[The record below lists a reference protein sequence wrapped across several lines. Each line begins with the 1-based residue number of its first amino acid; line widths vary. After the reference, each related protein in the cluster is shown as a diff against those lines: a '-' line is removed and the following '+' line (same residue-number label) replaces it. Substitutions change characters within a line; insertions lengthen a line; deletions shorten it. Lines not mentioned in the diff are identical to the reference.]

1 MGLLVL
7 ASAMALWAPNAR
19 ADDRRD
25 LSRLL
30 ACAEIENPPQRYAC
44 FDDTVAEIQGARTNT
59 PLLMDNPNLSGSLPP
74 IASSDSLA
82 PQFEEGLDP
91 RDVPTISPREA
102 NQRSFGMADP
112 QRSNRTE
119 EEFGLPA
126 DKDDPEVVT
135 EIDATV
141 SDFRVSGTGLIL
153 VLLDNGQVWQQ
164 VSGDSTRISEQ
175 LMRRQEKAKVAS
187 AAFGSY
193 LMTLSPSNR
202 AIRVRRIR

>member
-1 MGLLVL
+1 
-7 ASAMALWAPNAR
+7 
-19 ADDRRD
+19 
-25 LSRLL
+25 
-30 ACAEIENPPQRYAC
+30 
-44 FDDTVAEIQGARTNT
+44 
-59 PLLMDNPNLSGSLPP
+59 
-74 IASSDSLA
+74 
-82 PQFEEGLDP
+82 
-91 RDVPTISPREA
+91 
-102 NQRSFGMADP
+102 MADP